1 MFALE
6 DLETFVAV
14 ADNGGL
20 TPAVRRLGLSKSIV
34 SRRLLRLERTLGVQL
49 LTRTTRGA
57 APTEAGATFREHA
70 ARALAEL
77 DAARDALSPDGD
89 LRGLLR
95 IAAPLSYGPTHLAP
109 VLAELACRYPRL
121 QMHVSYSDQIVDLI
135 GEGYDVAV
143 RIGALP
149 DSSLVAR
156 RIAPVRARVVASP
169 KYIERH
175 GAPRSLD
182 ELLEHEVVLQ
192 SASTW
197 RLTDRGKPVTVR
209 PRGRFRADNGMA
221 VTAAAL
227 AGVGIA
233 LLPDFLADPHLAT
246 GALVEVLRQHA
257 PPDVAIYVV
266 RPPGAR
272 PPRKV
277 AVLTELIV
285 ERLGK
290 R

>member
-1 MFALE
+1 MLALE

-14 ADNGGL
+14 ADAGGM
-20 TPAVRRLGLSKSIV
+20 TPAARRLGLSKSIV
-34 SRRLLRLERTLGVQL
+34 SRRLLRLEQTLGVQL

-57 APTEAGATFREHA
+57 APTEAGAAFREHA

-95 IAAPLSYGPTHLAP
+95 IAAPLSYGPTHLSP

-121 QMHVSYSDQIVDLI
+121 QMHVSYNDQVIDLI
-135 GEGYDVAV
+135 GEGYDAAV
-143 RIGALP
+143 RIGTLT

-156 RIAPVRARVVASP
+156 RIAPVRAHIVASP
-169 KYIERH
+169 AYIEKR
-175 GAPRSLD
+175 GAPQSLD
-182 ELLEHEVVLQ
+182 ELLEHEVLHYNV
-192 SASTW
+192 STW
-197 RLTDRGKPVTVR
+197 RLTDRGKPVTLRV
-209 PRGRFRADNGMA
+209 PGRFRADNGIA

-233 LLPDFLADPHLAT
+233 LLPDFVAEPHLAS
-246 GALVEVLRQHA
+246 GELIELLPKHA

-266 RPPGAR
+266 RPPGRA
-272 PPRKV
+272 PRKV